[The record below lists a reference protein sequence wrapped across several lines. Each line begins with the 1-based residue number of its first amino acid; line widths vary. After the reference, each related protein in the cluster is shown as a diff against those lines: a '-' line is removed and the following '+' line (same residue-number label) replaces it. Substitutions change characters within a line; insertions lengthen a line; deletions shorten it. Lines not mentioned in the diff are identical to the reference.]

1 MAAGFKD
8 VVEADEVGLYVHI
21 GVIDRVAHTG
31 LSRKVDDDIGLIL
44 GKDAVNDGLISHVAA
59 DEGKAAAGAFTLLR
73 EGTELF
79 KAVLLEGDL
88 VIIVHAVDADNMG
101 AFALQQR
108 LAQKA
113 ADEPGSASDK
123 DGFIYKQR
131 AAEYNFGKINFG
143 VTNMK
148 KHLFLT
154 GPSGIGKTTIIR
166 KALGTAAGYA
176 GGFITERVTDGDGRV
191 EGFDLY
197 PAAAA
202 IGHDGF
208 DGQRFLDLGTV
219 PPQKDNEVFRES
231 AAQMLREAEYYP
243 FVMLDEI
250 GGFEML
256 IPQFRNELAQLLNSD
271 APIIGVIKGA
281 ENAEELR
288 ASFGLGEKFTMLTD
302 NLRAVLAND
311 EDTVVIEVKQ
321 RGDETAKRIVEA
333 WVKEYADIR

>member
-1 MAAGFKD
+1 
-8 VVEADEVGLYVHI
+8 
-21 GVIDRVAHTG
+21 
-31 LSRKVDDDIGLIL
+31 
-44 GKDAVNDGLISHVAA
+44 
-59 DEGKAAAGAFTLLR
+59 
-73 EGTELF
+73 
-79 KAVLLEGDL
+79 
-88 VIIVHAVDADNMG
+88 
-101 AFALQQR
+101 
-108 LAQKA
+108 
-113 ADEPGSASDK
+113 
-123 DGFIYKQR
+123 
-131 AAEYNFGKINFG
+131 
-143 VTNMK
+143 MK

-154 GPSGIGKTTIIR
+154 GVSGIGKTTIIR
-166 KALGTAAGYA
+166 QALGSAAGYA
-176 GGFITERVTDGDGRV
+176 GGFITERVADGDGSV

-208 DGQRFLDLGTV
+208 DGLRFLDLGTV

-321 RGDETAKRIVEA
+321 RGDETARRIVEA

>member
-1 MAAGFKD
+1 
-8 VVEADEVGLYVHI
+8 
-21 GVIDRVAHTG
+21 
-31 LSRKVDDDIGLIL
+31 
-44 GKDAVNDGLISHVAA
+44 
-59 DEGKAAAGAFTLLR
+59 
-73 EGTELF
+73 
-79 KAVLLEGDL
+79 
-88 VIIVHAVDADNMG
+88 
-101 AFALQQR
+101 
-108 LAQKA
+108 
-113 ADEPGSASDK
+113 
-123 DGFIYKQR
+123 
-131 AAEYNFGKINFG
+131 
-143 VTNMK
+143 MK

-166 KALGTAAGYA
+166 QALGTAAGYA

-197 PAAAA
+197 PAAAV

-219 PPQKDNEVFRES
+219 PPRKDNEVFRES

-321 RGDETAKRIVEA
+321 RGDETARRIVEA

>member
-1 MAAGFKD
+1 
-8 VVEADEVGLYVHI
+8 
-21 GVIDRVAHTG
+21 
-31 LSRKVDDDIGLIL
+31 
-44 GKDAVNDGLISHVAA
+44 
-59 DEGKAAAGAFTLLR
+59 
-73 EGTELF
+73 
-79 KAVLLEGDL
+79 
-88 VIIVHAVDADNMG
+88 
-101 AFALQQR
+101 
-108 LAQKA
+108 
-113 ADEPGSASDK
+113 
-123 DGFIYKQR
+123 
-131 AAEYNFGKINFG
+131 
-143 VTNMK
+143 MK

-154 GPSGIGKTTIIR
+154 GVSGIGKTTIIR
-166 KALGTAAGYA
+166 QALGSAAGYA
-176 GGFITERVTDGDGRV
+176 GGFITERVTDSDGHA

-197 PAAAA
+197 PAAAGS
-202 IGHDGF
+202 GHGGIVGQGF
-208 DGQRFLDLGTV
+208 LVFSTT

-321 RGDETAKRIVEA
+321 RGDETARRIVEA